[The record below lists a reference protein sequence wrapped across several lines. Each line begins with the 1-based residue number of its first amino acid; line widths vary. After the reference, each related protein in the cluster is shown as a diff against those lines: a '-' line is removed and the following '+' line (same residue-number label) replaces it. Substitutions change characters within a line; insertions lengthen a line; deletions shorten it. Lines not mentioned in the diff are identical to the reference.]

1 MHALGLAHLV
11 AGNYETAAALFKE
24 RIQLMPGTDW
34 SRAFLAAALG
44 HLGRI
49 DEAHRIWAEPRTVN
63 PNYSF
68 TGHTGRL
75 PFKNA
80 ADVAR
85 LAAGLDK
92 AGLPD

>member
-11 AGNYETAAALFKE
+11 AGNYETAAALFQE

-44 HLGRI
+44 HLGKI
-49 DEAHRIWAEPRTVN
+49 DEARRIWAEIRTVN
-63 PNYSF
+63 PKYSF
-68 TGHTGRL
+68 TEHIGRL
-75 PFKNA
+75 PFKDP

-85 LAAGLDK
+85 IAAGLGK
-92 AGLPD
+92 AGLLD